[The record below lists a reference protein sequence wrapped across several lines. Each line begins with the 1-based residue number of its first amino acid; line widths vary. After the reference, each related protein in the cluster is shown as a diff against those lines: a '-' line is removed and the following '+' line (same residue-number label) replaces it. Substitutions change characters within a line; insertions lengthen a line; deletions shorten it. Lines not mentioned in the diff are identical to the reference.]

1 MKKTIVALAICVV
14 TTSAFAQYDYR
25 RSTVVDSRQTQAV
38 VVQVTPTYESIV
50 VGNHCQPVQEQP
62 QSQNSNVIAT
72 VAGGVIGAVVGSRF
86 GGGSGRYVATGAG
99 AIGGSMLGNHLA
111 NSNQPSQRMHCVPI
125 TQPQVTGNAY
135 VAEING
141 VRFSG
146 HTFRP
151 LRVGDLVYVNTT
163 TMINRG
169 E

>member
-1 MKKTIVALAICVV
+1 
-14 TTSAFAQYDYR
+14 
-25 RSTVVDSRQTQAV
+25 
-38 VVQVTPTYESIV
+38 
-50 VGNHCQPVQEQP
+50 
-62 QSQNSNVIAT
+62 
-72 VAGGVIGAVVGSRF
+72 
-86 GGGSGRYVATGAG
+86 
-99 AIGGSMLGNHLA
+99 MLGNHLA